1 MKTSFSFILK
11 AFFIHFAVIT
21 TFSFL
26 FRIYT
31 LFKLPFMGIGD
42 LIGSVVTGF
51 LFDFTVAIY
60 LFWPVVLLMLFVKN
74 SQKRWIRVSLAL
86 MLSLLFFIGVTSF
99 FGEYFFFE
107 EFSDRF
113 NFIAVDYLVYSQEVL
128 ENIWESYPLVPILLG
143 VSFVSL
149 MMGWFILKNLKIRE
163 FVFSAKEKV
172 VMVGSYI
179 LIFALALLSINESSV
194 LGSRSANNMIVSK
207 NGFHA
212 LFAAY
217 RNNQI
222 DYEKFYTSMDSKVAV
237 ETIHEM
243 METEAEEK
251 LEEASDNIA
260 EQEDTII
267 RNIVAEKPVQKL
279 NVMFVLMESMS
290 AKYLGVYGGKENIT
304 PNLDSLSQK
313 GLFFNRLYATGTR
326 TVRGIEAT
334 TLSIP
339 PTPGQSIVRRPGGVG
354 LFTIGSVFRDQGYD
368 TKFIYGGY
376 GFFDN
381 MGAFFAGNQFEVVD
395 RADFKKSEISFT
407 NAWGVCDED
416 LYSKAIQEA
425 DKSYAQNKRFFNF
438 LLTTSNHR
446 PYTYPQKIDIPSGT
460 SRFGAVK
467 YSDFSIGE
475 FLKAAEQKPWFKSTV
490 FVFIADHNASVA
502 GGEEIRP
509 PDYLIPLIIYSP
521 ENIKPQVN
529 GNLASQI
536 DVAPTLLGLLN
547 FSYQSKFF
555 GNDLTAKNPDRAFL
569 ATYQKVGYMDDDKLT
584 ILMPNKRISSVSLLP
599 QGASA
604 ENISDRIEFLNEQS
618 SEPYKNTVS
627 YYQTASEW
635 YAKGFLKLEH
645 KIPKSKNIRI
655 E

>member
-1 MKTSFSFILK
+1 MKTALSFILK
-11 AFFIHFAVIT
+11 SFAIHFSVIT
-21 TFSFL
+21 IFSFL

-31 LFKLPFMGIGD
+31 LFKLPFMGGAE
-42 LIGSVVTGF
+42 LMSSLVTGL

-60 LFWPVVLLMLFVKN
+60 LFWPFVVLMLFVKN
-74 SQKRWIRVSLAL
+74 SQKKWIRVSLGL
-86 MLSLLFFIGVTSF
+86 MLAFSFFIGVISF
-99 FGEYFFFE
+99 FGEYFFFQ

-149 MMGWFILKNLKIRE
+149 MMGWFILKNLKIKE
-163 FVFSAKEKV
+163 FVFSLKEKSLMVCIYAFLFV
-172 VMVGSYI
+172 V
-179 LIFALALLSINESSV
+179 ALGGINENS
-194 LGSRSANNMIVSK
+194 LLETRSASNMIVSK

-222 DYEKFYTSMDSKVAV
+222 DYEKFYTSIDSKVAIK
-237 ETIHEM
+237 TIHEI
-243 METEAEEK
+243 METESEEK
-251 LEEASDNIA
+251 LEKATDHIA

-267 RNIVAEKPVQKL
+267 RNIVSEKQPLKL
-279 NVMFVLMESMS
+279 NVMFVLMESLS

-304 PNLDSLSQK
+304 PNLDELSKK

-354 LFTIGSVFRDQGYD
+354 LFTIGSVFRDQAYE

-376 GFFDN
+376 SFFDN
-381 MGAFFAGNQFEVVD
+381 MGAFFSGNQFSIVD

-416 LYSKAIQEA
+416 LYAKAISEA

-460 SRFGAVK
+460 SRYGAVK

-475 FLKAAEQKPWFKSTV
+475 FLKAAEKKPWFKSTV
-490 FVFIADHNASVA
+490 FVFISDHNASVA
-502 GGEEIRP
+502 GGEEIKP
-509 PDYLIPLIIYSP
+509 SDYLIPLIIYSP
-521 ENIKPQVN
+521 EYIKPEIN
-529 GNLASQI
+529 SNLASQI

-555 GNDLTAKNPDRAFL
+555 GTDLSVKNPHRAFL
-569 ATYQKVGYMDDDKLT
+569 ATYQKVGYMDDDMLT
-584 ILMPNKRISSVSLLP
+584 VLTPNKRISSSTFTENGV
-599 QGASA
+599 ASTS
-604 ENISDRIEFLNEQS
+604 ISERIDFLSDQS
-618 SEPYKNTVS
+618 SEEYRNTVS
-627 YYQTASEW
+627 YYKTAAEW
-635 YAKGFLKLEH
+635 YAKGFLKLDH
-645 KIPKSKNIRI
+645 KIEKSKNIRV